1 VPHAEDQDRTPD
13 ADDGGVTLSDLQMD
27 VMRTLWSGGERTVAE
42 VTQALQPGRGLAHT
56 TVATLLTRL
65 QKRGLVAN
73 RRDGRQL
80 VYRAMVDE
88 SQVRRSMVSG
98 LLGSLFGGDAQA
110 LVAHLVREDAISA
123 DDLSEVRR
131 LLEARKGRGHG

>member
-1 VPHAEDQDRTPD
+1 LPVPDP
-13 ADDGGVTLSDLQMD
+13 ADDAVTLSDLQMD
-27 VMRTLWSGGERTVAE
+27 VMRALWTGGERTVAE
-42 VTQALQPGRGLAHT
+42 VTQALAQSRGLAHT
-56 TVATLLTRL
+56 TVSTVLTRL

-80 VYRAMVDE
+80 VYRALVDE

-110 LVAHLVREDAISA
+110 LVAHLVREDAISS
-123 DDLSEVRR
+123 DDLAEIRT
-131 LLEARKGRGHG
+131 LLDRKGRGHG